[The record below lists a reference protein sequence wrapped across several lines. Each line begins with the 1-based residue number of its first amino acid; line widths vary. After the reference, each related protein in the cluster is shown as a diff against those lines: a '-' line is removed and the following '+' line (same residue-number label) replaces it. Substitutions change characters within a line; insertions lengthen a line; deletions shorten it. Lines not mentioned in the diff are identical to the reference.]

1 MYRYL
6 RVFLLA
12 VLALASADLGRAQL
26 PAATSSKIDSA
37 VAKVLSDTGTPSA
50 SIAVVKDNQI
60 VYVKAYG
67 SARLEPAVPAR
78 PEMRYSI
85 GSVSKQ
91 FLAVS
96 ILLLSED
103 GKLRLDDRVA
113 RYLPS
118 LTRAKDITIRELLSH
133 TSGYEDYYPLDY
145 VAPFMNRPVTA
156 DEILTR
162 WAKRPLDFEP
172 GTAWQ
177 YSNTNYVVAGRIL
190 EKVSGQPLWAFLE
203 ARIFKPLG
211 MSSPLNLDAEPLGD
225 ADAEG
230 TTRFGL
236 GPLHKATPEAAG
248 WLFAAGEL
256 AMTPKDLVIWD
267 QALLEGKILK
277 PASVTEFIK
286 NARLT
291 NGAPTNY
298 ALGVGVANSDG
309 FPRLS
314 HGGAV
319 SGFVSQNSVWLG
331 QGAAV
336 AVLTNLDGSPAARLI
351 TDQIAPLILAEKEDP
366 EAAQRLDEAK
376 GIFADLQQGK
386 INRSL
391 LSPDA
396 DAFFTPPVLADA
408 ASSLQPLGA
417 PATFEQVAFGQRG
430 GMTYRYFR
438 VAFASGKSLMAS
450 TFQLPDGKL
459 SQYLIQ

>member
-1 MYRYL
+1 MPY
-6 RVFLLA
+6 
-12 VLALASADLGRAQL
+12 
-26 PAATSSKIDSA
+26 P
-37 VAKVLSDTGTPSA
+37 
-50 SIAVVKDNQI
+50 
-60 VYVKAYG
+60 
-67 SARLEPAVPAR
+67 
-78 PEMRYSI
+78 I

-96 ILLLSED
+96 ILLLAED
-103 GKLRLDDRVA
+103 GKLRLDDPVG

-118 LTRAKDITIRELLSH
+118 LTRANDITIRELLSH

-156 DEILTR
+156 DDILAR
-162 WAKRPLDFEP
+162 WAEKPLDFEP
-172 GTAWQ
+172 GTQWQ

-190 EKVSGQPLWAFLE
+190 EKVTGQALWSFLKE
-203 ARIFKPLG
+203 RIFKPLG
-211 MSSPLNLDAEPLGD
+211 MASPVNLDSQPLGETD
-225 ADAEG
+225 AAG

-236 GPLHKATPEAAG
+236 GPLRPARPEAPG

-256 AMTPKDLVIWD
+256 AMTPRDLAVWD
-267 QALLEGKILK
+267 RAILEGKILK
-277 PASVTEFIK
+277 PTSMMEFIK
-286 NARLT
+286 NARLV

-336 AVLTNLDGSPAARLI
+336 VVLTNLDGSPAARLI

-366 EAAQRLDEAK
+366 EATQRLEQAR

-391 LSPDA
+391 LSSDA
-396 DAFFTPPVLADA
+396 DAFFTPQMLTDA
-408 ASSLQPLGA
+408 ASGLQPLGT
-417 PATFEQVAFGQRG
+417 PTSFEQMAFGQRG

-438 VAFASGKSLMAS
+438 LGFASGKTLMVS

>member
-1 MYRYL
+1 MRRYV

-12 VLALASADLGRAQL
+12 VLALACAELAQAQL
-26 PAATSSKIDSA
+26 PAEISAKIDSD

-50 SIAVVKDNQI
+50 SIALVKDGQI

-67 SARLEPAVPAR
+67 NARLEPAVNAR

-91 FLAVS
+91 FLAAS
-96 ILLLSED
+96 ILLLAEE
-103 GKLRLDDRVA
+103 GKLSLDDPVG

-118 LTRAKDITIRELLSH
+118 LTRANDITIRELLSH

-145 VAPFMNRPVTA
+145 VAPFMNQPVTA

-162 WAKRPLDFEP
+162 WAKKPLDFEP
-172 GTAWQ
+172 GAAWQ
-177 YSNTNYVVAGRIL
+177 YSNTNYVVAARIL
-190 EKVSGQPLWAFLE
+190 EKVAGQPLWSFLE

-211 MSSPLNLDAEPLGD
+211 MSSPINLDSQPLGETD
-225 ADAEG
+225 AAG

-256 AMTPKDLVIWD
+256 AMTPKDLAIWD

-277 PASVTEFIK
+277 PASMMEFIK
-286 NARLT
+286 TARLA

-298 ALGVGVANSDG
+298 ALGVGVSNADG
-309 FPRLS
+309 HPRLS

-366 EAAQRLDEAK
+366 EAAQRLEQAK

-386 INRSL
+386 INRTL
-391 LSPDA
+391 LSSDA
-396 DAFFTPPVLADA
+396 DAFFTPQVLADA
-408 ASSLQPLGA
+408 ASSLQPLGT
-417 PATFEQVAFGQRG
+417 PTTFEQAAFGLRG

-438 VAFASGKSLMAS
+438 VAFASGKTMMVS

>member
-1 MYRYL
+1 MRPYL
-6 RVFLLA
+6 RVFLPA
-12 VLALASADLGRAQL
+12 VLALASAEFARAQL
-26 PAATSSKIDSA
+26 PAETSAKIDSD
-37 VAKVLSDTGTPSA
+37 VAKVLADTGTPSA
-50 SIAVVKDNQI
+50 SIAVLKDNQI
-60 VYVKAYG
+60 VCVKAYG
-67 SARLEPAVPAR
+67 SARLDPVTAAR

-96 ILLLSED
+96 ILLLAEE

-118 LTRAKDITIRELLSH
+118 LTRANDITIRELLSH

-156 DEILTR
+156 DEILDR
-162 WAKRPLDFEP
+162 WAKKPLDFEP

-190 EKVSGQPLWAFLE
+190 EKVTGGPLWPFLE

-211 MSSPLNLDAEPLGD
+211 MTSPMNLDTEPLAG
-225 ADAEG
+225 ADAAG

-236 GPLHKATPEAAG
+236 GPLHTAAPEARG

-256 AMTPKDLVIWD
+256 AMTPKDLAIWD

-277 PASVTEFIK
+277 PASMMEFIK
-286 NARLT
+286 TARLA

-298 ALGVGVANSDG
+298 ALGVSVSNADG
-309 FPRLS
+309 YPRLS

-336 AVLTNLDGSPAARLI
+336 VVLTNLDGSPAARLI

-366 EAAQRLDEAK
+366 EAAQRLEQAK
-376 GIFADLQQGK
+376 VIFADLQQGK
-386 INRSL
+386 INRSI

-396 DAFFTPPVLADA
+396 DAFFTPQVLADA
-408 ASSLQPLGA
+408 ASSLQPLGTPTA
-417 PATFEQVAFGQRG
+417 FEQVAFGQRG

-438 VAFASGKSLMAS
+438 LAFASGKTLMVS
-450 TFQLPDGKL
+450 TFSTADGKL
-459 SQYLIQ
+459 AQYLIQ